1 GEIEIVRAL
10 KFPDRA
16 RRLGLN
22 EELNGAHAMGA
33 VADDG
38 WWDERPADS
47 SAHQERGVLASIQG
61 PVWEIPQRPL
71 SAPRLVHAESAQPL
85 EGEADA
91 KRVVRA
97 PGDMLAARDLTVSQ
111 EHMHVPFN
119 IRTPWRRL
127 PICHSRVLMASPTRS
142 LGR

>member
-1 GEIEIVRAL
+1 MIDGPQATARVAQQMAGLAVSIVGDDVECGDAGEIEIVRAL

-97 PGDMLAARDLTVSQ
+97 PGDMLAARDLTV
-111 EHMHVPFN
+111 
-119 IRTPWRRL
+119 
-127 PICHSRVLMASPTRS
+127 
-142 LGR
+142 